1 MYRITRA
8 ISRAKVVLTAIALTA
23 AVVLVA
29 VSSWPFK
36 ILVVLAFVRGLF
48 ASDMIPLRN
57 TRRRPA
63 DTRVHGPALIPPP
76 FA

>member
-1 MYRITRA
+1 MITRA

-23 AVVLVA
+23 AVLLVI

-48 ASDMIPLRN
+48 ASDVIALRN
-57 TRRRPA
+57 ARRRA
-63 DTRVHGPALIPPP
+63 SDARGHGPVWSVPPL
-76 FA
+76 A